1 MTRVVSQWRESEPV
15 LTIRTN
21 APESPV
27 QFTRHNRDDG
37 MVVAGEKV
45 RLADRS
51 GLVVG
56 HAVVGAV
63 EDGELTLEGFDP
75 IPEGDRFRI
84 SSGLSL
90 DAWVNEAAMAER
102 AVRLKQAAFRKLLL
116 AAYGGKCALTECDA
130 DAALEAAH
138 LRPWQ
143 VANKAADGI
152 LLRRDIHALLDK
164 GLMTIGRDFRVRF
177 LPKAL
182 GHYGMFEGKM
192 LRPPKRKADWP
203 QL

>member
-1 MTRVVSQWRESEPV
+1 MTRVVSQWRESDPV

-192 LRPPKRKADWP
+192 LCPPKRKADWP

>member
-1 MTRVVSQWRESEPV
+1 MTRVVSQWRESDPV

-192 LRPPKRKADWP
+192 LR
-203 QL
+203 L

>member
-56 HAVVGAV
+56 YAVVSAV

-143 VANKAADGI
+143 VAN
-152 LLRRDIHALLDK
+152 
-164 GLMTIGRDFRVRF
+164 
-177 LPKAL
+177 
-182 GHYGMFEGKM
+182 
-192 LRPPKRKADWP
+192 
-203 QL
+203 

>member
-1 MTRVVSQWRESEPV
+1 M

-21 APESPV
+21 EPESPV

-56 HAVVGAV
+56 HAMVSAV
-63 EDGELTLEGFDP
+63 EDGELTLEGFDA
-75 IPEGDRFRI
+75 IPEGGRFRI

-90 DAWVNEAAMAER
+90 DAWVNEAAKAER
-102 AVRLKQAAFRKLLL
+102 AVRLEQAVFRKLLL
-116 AAYGGKCALTECDA
+116 AAYGGKCALTECDV

-143 VANKAADGI
+143 VANKATDGI

-164 GLMTIGRDFRVRF
+164 KLMTIDRDFRVRF
-177 LPKAL
+177 APRAI
-182 GHYGMFEGKM
+182 GHYGNYEGKV